1 MVRPNAPAVYQQRM
15 IIGRTEKDVLAEL
28 RRRSLAGELH
38 SAAPVISP
46 ITQGP
51 HAGRYAV
58 PVYLRAVETPAR
70 RPIWRKVA
78 AASAGVLLLAGLT
91 GWLLS
96 TLSGTALII
105 LMIVALAMLV
115 RRVQRTIITKTTM
128 RARRTHGAV
137 TVTTTTTTRITV
149 R

>member
-1 MVRPNAPAVYQQRM
+1 MVRPNTPAVYQQRM

-28 RRRSLAGELH
+28 RRRSLSGELH

-58 PVYLRAVETPAR
+58 PVYLRAVETPRR
-70 RPIWRKVA
+70 RPIWRKA
-78 AASAGVLLLAGLT
+78 AAAGAGVLLLAGLT
-91 GWLLS
+91 GWALS
-96 TLSGTALII
+96 TLSGTALVI
-105 LMIVALAMLV
+105 LMIVALIMLI
-115 RRVQRTIITKTTM
+115 RRVQRT
-128 RARRTHGAV
+128 V